1 MDVQD
6 MADLIYIR
14 DAYKSLNESLFG
26 AEVTLVF
33 YEGYMGALGRVF
45 RVIERNVSDR
55 WKKDDDG
62 AMRILDDTSLTAEER
77 ATMLLE
83 E

>member
-14 DAYKSLNESLFG
+14 DAYKSLNKSLFG
-26 AEVTLVF
+26 AEMTLVF

-45 RVIERNVSDR
+45 RVIERNVSDK

-62 AMRILDDTSLTAEER
+62 AIRILDDTSLSPETRAEI
-77 ATMLLE
+77 LLE

>member
-14 DAYKSLNESLFG
+14 DAYKSLNASLFG

-33 YEGYMGALGRVF
+33 YEGYMGALGRVY
-45 RVIERNVSDR
+45 RVIERNVSDK

-62 AMRILDDTSLTAEER
+62 AMRILDDTSLTPETRAE
-77 ATMLLE
+77 MLLE